1 MTLKLGT
8 RAALIASLLAA
19 AVAVPAL
26 GDTLILRDG
35 TRYSG
40 TLIAANTRTITFRDR
55 RGGQRRYFV
64 TDVVA
69 VRFGDAPDPYDGQ
82 EHRNDQGYGHQD
94 NPGNSNDQNYR
105 PESNP
110 GNGTDERNG
119 NQDNRGYDQ
128 AALER
133 VVLPAGTEVVVRT
146 NERIDSRDV
155 VEGQTFSAQLNE
167 EIRDQNGSVVIPRGS
182 DVRLITRR
190 LEGNG
195 DITLDVQSISVA
207 GRRYRVSTADQELEN
222 HRDGVGGNKR
232 TGEYVGGGAVLGA
245 VIGAIAGG
253 GRGAAIG
260 AASGAGAG
268 AAAQIITRGK
278 EVHVPAESVIRFQL
292 DRPLRL
298 HLWS

>member
-1 MTLKLGT
+1 MSLKLGT
-8 RAALIASLLAA
+8 RAALIASLMAA

-40 TLIAANTRTITFRDR
+40 TLIGANSRTITFRDR

-69 VRFGDAPDPYDGQ
+69 VRFGDTPDPYDGQ

-94 NPGNSNDQNYR
+94 NPGNGNDQQ
-105 PESNP
+105 
-110 GNGTDERNG
+110 NGR
-119 NQDNRGYDQ
+119 QDNRGYDQ

-133 VVLPAGTEVVVRT
+133 VVIPAGTEVDVRV

-155 VEGQTFSAQLNE
+155 VEGQTFSAQLSE

-190 LEGNG
+190 LEANG
-195 DITLDVQSISVA
+195 DITLDVESISVA
-207 GRRYRVSTADQELEN
+207 GRRYRVSTADQELQN
-222 HRDGVGGNKR
+222 RRDGVGGNRR

>member
-40 TLIAANTRTITFRDR
+40 KLIGANSRTITFRDR

-69 VRFGDAPDPYDGQ
+69 VRFGDTPDPYEGQ
-82 EHRNDQGYGHQD
+82 EHRNDPGDGHRD
-94 NPGNSNDQNYR
+94 NPGNGNDQSYR
-105 PESNP
+105 PENNP
-110 GNGTDERNG
+110 GNGNDQQNG
-119 NQDNRGYDQ
+119 RQDYRGYDQ

-133 VVLPAGTEVVVRT
+133 VVIPAGTEVDVRT
-146 NERIDSRDV
+146 NERIDSREV
-155 VEGQTFSAQLNE
+155 VEGQTYSAQLSE

-182 DVRLITRR
+182 EVRLITRR
-190 LEGNG
+190 LEGDG
-195 DITLDVQSISVA
+195 DITLDVESISVA
-207 GRRYRVSTADQELEN
+207 GRRYRVSTADQELQN
-222 HRDGVGGNKR
+222 RRDGVGGNRR

-268 AAAQIITRGK
+268 AAVQIITRGK

>member
-19 AVAVPAL
+19 AVAMPAL

-40 TLIAANTRTITFRDR
+40 KLISANSRTITFRDQ

-69 VRFGDAPDPYDGQ
+69 VRFGDTPDPYDGQ
-82 EHRNDQGYGHQD
+82 GHRNDQGDGHRD
-94 NPGNSNDQNYR
+94 NPGNGNDQNYR
-105 PESNP
+105 PENNP
-110 GNGTDERNG
+110 ANG
-119 NQDNRGYDQ
+119 NDQQNGRQDNRGYDQ

-133 VVLPAGTEVVVRT
+133 VVIPAGTEVDVRT
-146 NERIDSRDV
+146 NERIDSREV
-155 VEGQTFSAQLNE
+155 VEGQTFSAQLSE

-182 DVRLITRR
+182 EVRLVTRR
-190 LEGNG
+190 LEANG
-195 DITLDVQSISVA
+195 DITLDVESISVA
-207 GRRYRVSTADQELEN
+207 GRRYRVSTADQELQN
-222 HRDGVGGNKR
+222 RRDGVGGNRR

-268 AAAQIITRGK
+268 AAVQIITRGK
-278 EVHVPAESVIRFQL
+278 EVHVPAESVVRFQL